1 MSPYDT
7 DVNHILT
14 RIIAAAIPD
23 NLMWKIWIIQEIE
36 HGVEPK
42 IESTRR
48 EKKRDRFP
56 AEKNWK
62 QMYGR
67 RKKIIRATQ
76 LGMAYPQISNRQL
89 ALKGLEEIHNSK

>member
-1 MSPYDT
+1 MHLLDSHTMSPYDT

-48 EKKRDRFP
+48 EKNEIAFP
-56 AEKNWK
+56 LKNWK

-67 RKKIIRATQ
+67 RKKLFARH
-76 LGMAYPQISNRQL
+76 S
-89 ALKGLEEIHNSK
+89 

>member
-1 MSPYDT
+1 MHLLDSHTMSPYDT

-36 HGVEPK
+36 HGLEPK

-48 EKKRDRFP
+48 EKNEIAFPLRKTGNRCMGVGKNYSRDTAR
-56 AEKNWK
+56 
-62 QMYGR
+62 YG
-67 RKKIIRATQ
+67 IPPNQ
-76 LGMAYPQISNRQL
+76 
-89 ALKGLEEIHNSK
+89 